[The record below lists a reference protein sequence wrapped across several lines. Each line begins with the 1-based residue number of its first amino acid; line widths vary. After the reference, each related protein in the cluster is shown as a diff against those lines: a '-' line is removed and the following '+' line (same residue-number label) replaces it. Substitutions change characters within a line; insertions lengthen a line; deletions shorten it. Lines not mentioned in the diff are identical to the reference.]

1 MAINPLATD
10 RKFFQDAIW
19 NYSAFAIMALT
30 GVILNFFIAWKM
42 GLEALGIFNQIYAIY
57 VVLGQLAAFGVH
69 DSAQKHI
76 AEYADD
82 KYTSDL
88 VGQTAFWIALGTG
101 ILIGGLIF
109 TFSGVIEIITNS
121 VRVGKGVAIVAPAIC
136 LFSVNK
142 ILMGIL
148 NGARRMKAFAIVQS
162 IRVVV
167 ILCVCFGI
175 ALFTHAAYLL
185 ALGFLCA
192 EIAITPVLLI
202 LTRAWSWPFGLTQAK
217 RWAITHIKFGVK
229 ALSGGFL
236 SESYIRID
244 ILMLSIFVS
253 DLNVGIYS
261 FAALFV
267 EGLFQVP
274 VVIRTISN
282 PVLVKILLVENPV
295 SIVKFVRKVS
305 PISAGIYIL
314 IATVVLIGFPL
325 LSNIYPTD
333 LIISAH
339 ELLFVLLAGLL
350 VYAIFIPFDYVLLQ
364 SGMPGRQS
372 LLFTINVVT
381 NILLNLIFIP
391 NLGIWGAALA
401 TAISFALS
409 AVFLNIAAKIWLGCR
424 NGLMF
429 MP

>member
-10 RKFFQDAIW
+10 RKFFQDAMW

-69 DSAQKHI
+69 DSVQKHI

-82 KYTSDL
+82 KLTSDL
-88 VGQTAFWIALGTG
+88 VGQTAFWIAFGTG
-101 ILIGGLIF
+101 FLIGGLLF
-109 TFSGVIEIITNS
+109 TFSGVIEVVTNS
-121 VRVGKGVAIVAPAIC
+121 VQVGRGVAIVAPAIC

-175 ALFTHAAYLL
+175 SLFAHAAYLL

-217 RWAITHIKFGVK
+217 KWAITHIKFGVK
-229 ALSGGFL
+229 ALSSGFL

-244 ILMLSIFVS
+244 ILMLAIFVS

-282 PVLVKILLVENPV
+282 PVLVKLLIDKDPAN
-295 SIVKFVRKVS
+295 R
-305 PISAGIYIL
+305 
-314 IATVVLIGFPL
+314 
-325 LSNIYPTD
+325 
-333 LIISAH
+333 
-339 ELLFVLLAGLL
+339 
-350 VYAIFIPFDYVLLQ
+350 
-364 SGMPGRQS
+364 
-372 LLFTINVVT
+372 
-381 NILLNLIFIP
+381 
-391 NLGIWGAALA
+391 
-401 TAISFALS
+401 
-409 AVFLNIAAKIWLGCR
+409 
-424 NGLMF
+424 
-429 MP
+429 

>member
-1 MAINPLATD
+1 MAINLFATD
-10 RKFFQDAIW
+10 RKFFQDAMW

-57 VVLGQLAAFGVH
+57 VVLGQLAAFGLH
-69 DSAQKHI
+69 DSVQKHI
-76 AEYADD
+76 AEYAND
-82 KYTSDL
+82 KLTSDL
-88 VGQTAFWIALGTG
+88 VGRTAFWIAFGTG
-101 ILIGGLIF
+101 CLIGGLLF
-109 TFSGVIEIITNS
+109 TLSGVVEIITNS
-121 VRVGKGVAIVAPAIC
+121 VHVGKGVAIVAPAIC

-175 ALFTHAAYLL
+175 ALSAHAAYLL

-202 LTRAWSWPFGLTQAK
+202 LTRAWSWPFGITKAK
-217 RWAITHIKFGVK
+217 KWATTHIKFGVK

-244 ILMLSIFVS
+244 ILMLAIFVS

-282 PVLVKILLVENPV
+282 PVLVKILLVKDPT

-305 PISAGIYIL
+305 PISAVIYIL
-314 IATVVLIGFPL
+314 IAAVVLIGFPF
-325 LSNIYPTD
+325 LSNIYPTN

-339 ELLFVLLAGLL
+339 ELLFILLAGLL
-350 VYAIFIPFDYVLLQ
+350 LYAIFIPFDYVLLQ

-372 LLFTINVVT
+372 LLFTVNVIT
-381 NILLNLIFIP
+381 NILLNVILIPFY
-391 NLGIWGAALA
+391 GILGAALA
-401 TAISFALS
+401 TAISFVLS
-409 AVFLNIAAKIWLGCR
+409 AVFLNIAARMWLGCR

>member
-10 RKFFQDAIW
+10 RKFFQDAMW

-69 DSAQKHI
+69 DSVQKHI

-82 KYTSDL
+82 KLTSAL
-88 VGQTAFWIALGTG
+88 VGQTAFWIAFGTG
-101 ILIGGLIF
+101 ILIGGLLF
-109 TFSGVIEIITNS
+109 TRSGVIEIITNS
-121 VRVGKGVAIVAPAIC
+121 VQVGRGVAIVAPAIC

-202 LTRAWSWPFGLTQAK
+202 LTRAWSWPFGITQAK
-217 RWAITHIKFGVK
+217 KWAITHIKFGVK

-244 ILMLSIFVS
+244 ILMLAIFVS

-282 PVLVKILLVENPV
+282 PVLVKLLIDKDPANV
-295 SIVKFVRKVS
+295 VKFVRKVS
-305 PISAGIYIL
+305 PISIAVYIP
-314 IATVVLIGFPL
+314 IAAIVLICFPL
-325 LSNIYPTD
+325 LSNFYPFD
-333 LIISAH
+333 LVSAAH
-339 ELLFVLLAGLL
+339 GLLFILLIGLL
-350 VYAIFIPFDYVLLQ
+350 LYSAFIPFEFLLLQ

-372 LLFTINVVT
+372 LLFTINVFV
-381 NILLNLIFIP
+381 NILLNVLLIPIF
-391 NLGIWGAALA
+391 GIWGAALA
-401 TAISFALS
+401 TAVSFSLS
-409 AVFLNIAAKIWLGCR
+409 AISLNIAAGRWLGFR
-424 NGLMF
+424 KGLLF
-429 MP
+429 FP

>member
-10 RKFFQDAIW
+10 RKFFQDAMW

-69 DSAQKHI
+69 DSVQKHI

-82 KYTSDL
+82 KLTSAL
-88 VGQTAFWIALGTG
+88 VGQTAFWI
-101 ILIGGLIF
+101 
-109 TFSGVIEIITNS
+109 GVVEVVTNS
-121 VRVGKGVAIVAPAIC
+121 VQVGRGVAIVAPAIC

-244 ILMLSIFVS
+244 ILMLAIFVS

-282 PVLVKILLVENPV
+282 PVLVKFLLVQDPV

-350 VYAIFIPFDYVLLQ
+350 VYAVFIPFDYVLLQ